1 MTDARTEARRR
12 IASAVGPINP
22 RDTGVFASAEEIADA
37 VLALFPYVD
46 WQPWCMSHAVAVQYA
61 DRSDCD
67 GLGPHDEGRQ
77 LVLHGGIDDL
87 AFPEPAV
94 PGEPRATTP
103 DRDLVLCSHRWDHN
117 ARRGG
122 HMCVEFGPHTTH
134 RCCCGAE
141 EKADA

>member
-1 MTDARTEARRR
+1 MADDARTEARRR
-12 IASAVGPINP
+12 IALTAHRLICSGCTDEQCPEMDEADWDV
-22 RDTGVFASAEEIADA
+22 ADA

-87 AFPEPAV
+87 AFPEPVV
-94 PGEPRATTP
+94 PEEPPVSDSFRATVNEFMTDNAELMRRLADEPEEPRT
-103 DRDLVLCSHRWDHN
+103 
-117 ARRGG
+117 
-122 HMCVEFGPHTTH
+122 
-134 RCCCGAE
+134 
-141 EKADA
+141 DA